1 MNYTQLQHAS
11 RLSLKSWTYV
21 PTLNFSVFFNSA
33 SILHKN
39 PVRLTGSKV
48 LTERNFFSWMWGSSD
63 SPTSQTSS
71 TPSVP
76 SSLHLFCPL
85 PGSEISVA
93 AWWLVSNVAVKCRTL
108 SKLSWMWKLK
118 ISQTGASKHTHATSL
133 GTPGLSSIQDA
144 GAHSKGTFKHP
155 TLRLQTGRIHLT
167 I

>member
-11 RLSLKSWTYV
+11 RLSLKSWTDV

-48 LTERNFFSWMWGSSD
+48 LTERNCFSWMWGSSN

-85 PGSEISVA
+85 PGSEITATLDTNHHA
-93 AWWLVSNVAVKCRTL
+93 ATEKCRTL